1 MQKHTP
7 DQIIPKLR
15 AAEIDLAAG
24 MTIGQVCQKLA
35 IRENTVTE
43 RPKLGHL

>member
-15 AAEIDLAAG
+15 AAEIDLATG

-35 IRENTVTE
+35 ISTKR
-43 RPKLGHL
+43 